1 MLKCSGDAPPNAAS
15 SRFNNRC
22 GLVWG
27 LRGLPGIANYCRS
40 SELFCIFVFVFV
52 FAFVFLYLR
61 RLPGI
66 ANYRRS
72 SELLEMYRN
81 AYCPLNHIQRVIAY
95 FDQKLRLFELSVWSC
110 LMSKVVWNAFWVDG
124 LILENCIAS
133 FESWIPAL
141 SSQLCLSLCV
151 SAHQDIFLFF
161 LLYSSSPLGAKY
173 FPLPDTFLLFLFR
186 VFSNR

>member
-1 MLKCSGDAPPNAAS
+1 MFRCPLPVQPPLCRWWSWWLGWWSWWCWSICKMLKLSGDAPPNAAS

-22 GLVWG
+22 SLVRR
-27 LRGLPGIANYCRS
+27 LRG
-40 SELFCIFVFVFV
+40 
-52 FAFVFLYLR
+52 
-61 RLPGI
+61 LPGI

-141 SSQLCLSLCV
+141 SSHLCLSLCV

-161 LLYSSSPLGAKY
+161 LLYSSSPLWAKY
-173 FPLPDTFLLFLFR
+173 FPLPNTFLLFLFR

>member
-1 MLKCSGDAPPNAAS
+1 MMPASSLINIRCGLDNVDDDDDDDDDDVDDGVVDNDESDSGDAPSNAAS

-95 FDQKLRLFELSVWSC
+95 FEQKLRLFELSVRSC
-110 LMSKVVWNAFWVDG
+110 LMSKVV
-124 LILENCIAS
+124 
-133 FESWIPAL
+133 
-141 SSQLCLSLCV
+141 
-151 SAHQDIFLFF
+151 
-161 LLYSSSPLGAKY
+161 
-173 FPLPDTFLLFLFR
+173 
-186 VFSNR
+186 